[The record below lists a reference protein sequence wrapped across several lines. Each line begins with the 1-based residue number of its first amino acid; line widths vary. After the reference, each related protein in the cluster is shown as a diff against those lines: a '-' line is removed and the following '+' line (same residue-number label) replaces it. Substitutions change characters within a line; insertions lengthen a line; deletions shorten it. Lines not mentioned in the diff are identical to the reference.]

1 MNDGS
6 RVFTTGWKPEYSQD
20 GCRQDYVLYEWLGK
34 IKWCYLCGVYLV
46 DPKYEQEFMKEHR
59 VH

>member
-1 MNDGS
+1 MNNGS
-6 RVFTTGWKPEYSQD
+6 EGYLTGRKPGETRHS
-20 GCRQDYVLYEWLGK
+20 YVLYEWLGK

-59 VH
+59 AH